1 MLDSMRKNGWN
12 AANLEVMPN
21 PWRDLG
27 RMTIAAQYLDKLNEK
42 LLNVL
47 APYLNRVHG
56 LNASL
61 RYWRVL
67 IGPWLAWH
75 LRTYYDRYVH
85 LQEAL
90 RQHRGCDS
98 AVLSDA
104 FFVTPEDTGDF
115 QRLLETDSYNFQIFS
130 EMLKNLGYSFP
141 TAPGVPDPKAGV
153 ASPSAERPR
162 NKLTFSNSKAPVV
175 MLHEMYCDP
184 GTVNR
189 IIQDLSPNACAF
201 VAGQRR
207 FSNLP
212 RAEMSSTRVG
222 LAQLPSGDEF
232 ESLFIKS
239 LPKNF
244 PVLWMEGFD
253 FARHALI
260 KPENVLPSV
269 IVSANAWYD
278 NEIFK
283 FFAAHAGE
291 CGSRLVIVQHGG
303 GYGVYRES
311 FDEVLEERMADTFL
325 VWGWS
330 SDKKGKYR
338 DAPCLQTSPV
348 LSVSRQRLLQPK
360 AKSAFFSTDSTP
372 YTQVF
377 RSQPALDQWETYFD
391 WQSRFFKSLPAK
403 LHSQVLYRPYL
414 RDFGRGVQEAL
425 RTLAPSVEIEDMKH
439 GGGQSF
445 QRLFGSRLC
454 VIDHNATTFLYS
466 LALNVPTILYW
477 DPEAWKARTEAE
489 PYFNDL
495 RSVGILWDTPEA
507 AAAQVAAVHDDPMRW
522 WNSPPVQAARQ
533 RFASR
538 YASTTDDWLSEWKAL
553 LLEEIKLSQTPAQPT
568 HVPETGAQTD
578 SSQAAG
584 AFAGPT
590 FGYRI
595 ETWKPLAEM
604 QQIEYSRYW
613 NDVEEERKKE
623 WWVLDGNFEKM
634 ESYLESSLLLP
645 QLRQLLEFA
654 KTRLGRSP
662 EGRGA
667 DLAAGNLWA
676 VPHILK
682 AGNVEQIYAVECS
695 VHRITQI
702 GPCVLKNYGV
712 PRDKVV
718 LCLGSF
724 YELKVPTGSLDFVFL
739 SQAFHHAD
747 DPLRLLA
754 EIRRVLRPGG
764 LGLMIGEHI
773 AETPQVHRV
782 QLRDLRARLA
792 NAESRRNWKPILPAD
807 AVLGDHCYFEE
818 EYDALFSCT
827 GFSWQN
833 LRMAGAKL
841 QSFVLIRDNV
851 PQGTVHRE
859 AGLDIGDRAQ
869 LSGALARLNDRFRR
883 RS

>member
-1 MLDSMRKNGWN
+1 
-12 AANLEVMPN
+12 
-21 PWRDLG
+21 
-27 RMTIAAQYLDKLNEK
+27 
-42 LLNVL
+42 
-47 APYLNRVHG
+47 
-56 LNASL
+56 
-61 RYWRVL
+61 
-67 IGPWLAWH
+67 
-75 LRTYYDRYVH
+75 
-85 LQEAL
+85 
-90 RQHRGCDS
+90 
-98 AVLSDA
+98 
-104 FFVTPEDTGDF
+104 
-115 QRLLETDSYNFQIFS
+115 
-130 EMLKNLGYSFP
+130 
-141 TAPGVPDPKAGV
+141 
-153 ASPSAERPR
+153 
-162 NKLTFSNSKAPVV
+162 
-175 MLHEMYCDP
+175 
-184 GTVNR
+184 
-189 IIQDLSPNACAF
+189 
-201 VAGQRR
+201 
-207 FSNLP
+207 
-212 RAEMSSTRVG
+212 MSSARVG

-232 ESLFIKS
+232 ESLFVKS

-278 NEIFK
+278 NEVFK

-348 LSVSRQRLLQPK
+348 LNVSRQRLLQPK

-391 WQSRFFKSLPAK
+391 RQSRFFKSLPAK